1 MSESRR
7 LEVFYTLHPWIENF
21 ETAEGLKRYR
31 EVVELMERVTSHPW
45 FRELVESRKRVKII
59 DVCSGTGIGGIAL
72 SRVLRDRGV
81 EVALT
86 LVDLRLSALEKGR
99 KFAVRE
105 LGFEPL
111 VVTAD
116 VTQPL
121 DLQEKHD
128 VALMWGNTTPHFN
141 PWMWLRVLVNIS
153 RVLDDNGLFAYDEV
167 DKVYSLFMSRGFRE
181 VKPQIVRE
189 DKIVLDIFA
198 GRDGRSG
205 SVKHLYVNI
214 LTGERVEIDLY
225 YWDIASSAAFTWI
238 FFEDVDYLPT
248 TSKYSGVIV
257 ARKPRRILNLGDF
270 IVKTPTMLRNKSVE
284 STTSM

>member
-1 MSESRR
+1 
-7 LEVFYTLHPWIENF
+7 
-21 ETAEGLKRYR
+21 
-31 EVVELMERVTSHPW
+31 
-45 FRELVESRKRVKII
+45 
-59 DVCSGTGIGGIAL
+59 
-72 SRVLRDRGV
+72 VLRDRGV

-86 LVDLRLSALEKGR
+86 LVDLRLSALEKGK

-105 LGFEPL
+105 LGVEPL

-121 DLQEKHD
+121 DLQEKYD

-153 RVLDDNGLFAYDEV
+153 RALDDNGLFAYDEA

-198 GRDGRSG
+198 GRDSRS
-205 SVKHLYVNI
+205 
-214 LTGERVEIDLY
+214 R
-225 YWDIASSAAFTWI
+225 
-238 FFEDVDYLPT
+238 
-248 TSKYSGVIV
+248 
-257 ARKPRRILNLGDF
+257 
-270 IVKTPTMLRNKSVE
+270 
-284 STTSM
+284 